1 MPRRRAFTLIELLV
15 VIAIIAVLIALLL
28 PAVQAARE
36 AARRAQCTN
45 NLKQIALATHNYHDI
60 QNRIPPG
67 WMVFA
72 SPAADSGIAI
82 EGPITMML
90 PSLEQR
96 ALYNSYNFG
105 AGYLAQ
111 SNQTVVLTQ
120 INTLICPSSP
130 GEYRTAPGVNI
141 VASWVGLNLIP
152 PWNPT
157 AAVSDYNGATYA
169 AGPLP
174 PGSMNMPYVTGLFN
188 SYIDL
193 PAYAALLGGMEN
205 TATLSFAS
213 ITDGLSNTMMY
224 TEQAG
229 RPIRY
234 SHGGRAGALM
244 TATDPDNAQLQ
255 QAIWAGLVGSGF
267 NPCSGDGLTPWYA
280 DPQPQNAVC
289 RINCSNVQSPF
300 SFHPGG
306 VNLALADGSV
316 RFVKESV
323 NQLQLS
329 PPWSAT
335 TAARSWGTIENRPIA
350 TRHRTRA
357 ALPVRRLRS
366 GVGRTP
372 AASRFGADPGGR
384 QAGRGRADAPPTP
397 GGADEQSKPARHDRS
412 RRRLR
417 PRDLRPARRPR
428 GALRRDPDLAPA
440 DGLQPPRPGCG
451 RPLRRSLRQREPA
464 VRRSDHSI
472 RYQRP

>member
-1 MPRRRAFTLIELLV
+1 MTRRRAFTLIELLV

-36 AARRAQCTN
+36 AARRGQCIN
-45 NLKQIALATHNYHDI
+45 NLKQIALATHNYHDV
-60 QNRIPPG
+60 NNMLPPG

-90 PSLEQR
+90 PALEQR

-111 SNQTVVLTQ
+111 ANQTVVLTQ
-120 INTLICPSSP
+120 VNTFVCPSSP
-130 GEYRTAPGVNI
+130 EEYRTAQGVNI
-141 VASWVGLNLIP
+141 VAGWVGLNSIP

-174 PGSMNMPYVTGLFN
+174 PGSTNMPYVTGVFN
-188 SYIDL
+188 SYINL
-193 PAYAALLGGMEN
+193 PAYGALLGSMEN
-205 TATLSFAS
+205 TTTLSFAS
-213 ITDGLSNTMMY
+213 ITDGLSNTMLY

-234 SHGGRAGALM
+234 SHGGRAGGTM

-300 SFHPGG
+300 SFHAGG

-316 RFVKESV
+316 RFLKESV
-323 NQLQLS
+323 N
-329 PPWSAT
+329 
-335 TAARSWGTIENRPIA
+335 IA
-350 TRHRTRA
+350 TFA
-357 ALPVRRLRS
+357 ALVS
-366 GVGRTP
+366 YNGGEIVG
-372 AASRFGADPGGR
+372 D
-384 QAGRGRADAPPTP
+384 
-397 GGADEQSKPARHDRS
+397 
-412 RRRLR
+412 
-417 PRDLRPARRPR
+417 
-428 GALRRDPDLAPA
+428 
-440 DGLQPPRPGCG
+440 
-451 RPLRRSLRQREPA
+451 
-464 VRRSDHSI
+464 
-472 RYQRP
+472 Y